1 MSSRWTN
8 YTASRREPALQRYAD
23 ELNEAFPAVLPPVA
37 YAVTVRRA
45 REDSLLGV
53 FIKDGATVPHGTRL
67 AIYWGRLTSDPPDFS
82 DYVLQL
88 PPAPCIG
95 RNPDICIDARL
106 LCLRGDPP
114 PTQAALLNH
123 GCEDPPLSADSLR
136 LPGCT
141 LPFAVF
147 TTRRSLR
154 GGAELTYNYDAR
166 RRRDAFTLSSEEA
179 ASRSQLGLPCR
190 PCRCSGLA
198 PCPLRRHFI

>member
-23 ELNEAFPAVLPPVA
+23 ELNQAFPAVLPPVA
-37 YAVTVRRA
+37 HAVTVRRA

-53 FIKDGATVPHGTRL
+53 FLKDGATVPHGTRL
-67 AIYWGRLTSDPPDFS
+67 AVYWGRLTADPPDSS

-88 PPAPCIG
+88 PPAPRTG

-141 LPFAVF
+141 LPIAVF

-154 GGAELTYNYDAR
+154 GGSELTYNYDAR
-166 RRRDAFTLSSEEA
+166 RRRDAFTLSPEEA
-179 ASRSQLGLPCR
+179 ASRLQLGLPCH
-190 PCRCSGLA
+190 PCRCSGTA